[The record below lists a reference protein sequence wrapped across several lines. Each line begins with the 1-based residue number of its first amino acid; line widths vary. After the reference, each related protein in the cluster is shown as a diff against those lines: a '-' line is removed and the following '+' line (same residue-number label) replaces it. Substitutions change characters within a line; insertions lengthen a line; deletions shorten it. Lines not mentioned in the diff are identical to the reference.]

1 MQKRSL
7 TSSITLGAVLLG
19 AVALFGMP
27 ATAQQVEAPPPPQQ
41 EPEAAPP
48 EQPPAPPEEQ
58 PEAAPPPE
66 EAPQMQMP
74 QQPEPPDVPEVVA
87 TVNGEEIAGEEFQE
101 AFMQFSQMM
110 MMQGQQPMS
119 EQEVLDQLINTRIL
133 EIRAEEAGIEV
144 DEDEVQEQIDELAE
158 QFGGEEELAQL
169 LQQQG
174 IDADELEDM
183 IRQDLR
189 NAEFRDQ
196 IADVEVTDEEV
207 EEMYEELRQ
216 MGEFE
221 EDERADIQH
230 IFIEGMTEE
239 DREAGQE
246 EILEAY
252 QRIAEGEDFE
262 VVAGEVSEDPATAE
276 EGGRMQLERGMLQ
289 GMPEFE
295 EQAFEAPI
303 GEVTE
308 PFMSE
313 QGWHILRVLERHEAG
328 TVPLEEVEDEIRDF
342 VRQNKQGEQLQEWV
356 EAERAE
362 MDIEILMD
370 PDAEP
375 EAPAAPQAP
384 EMELDPDMMP

>member
-7 TSSITLGAVLLG
+7 TRSITLAAAFMG
-19 AVALFGMP
+19 AVALLGMP
-27 ATAQQVEAPPPPQQ
+27 AAAQQVEAPPPPQQ
-41 EPEAAPP
+41 PEAAPP
-48 EQPPAPPEEQ
+48 AQ
-58 PEAAPPPE
+58 

-74 QQPEPPDVPEVVA
+74 QQPEPPDVPDVVA
-87 TVNGEEIAGEEFQE
+87 RVNGEEITGEEFQE
-101 AFMQFSQMM
+101 AFMQFTQMM
-110 MMQGQQPMS
+110 MMQGQQPLS

-144 DEDEVQEQIDELAE
+144 PDEDVQEQLDELAE
-158 QFGGEEELAQL
+158 QFGGQEELAQL

-174 IDADELEDM
+174 IDPDELEEM

-189 NAEFRDQ
+189 NAAFRDQ
-196 IADVEVTDEEV
+196 VADVEVTDEEV
-207 EEMYEELRQ
+207 QEMYEELRE

-221 EDERADIQH
+221 EGERADIQH
-230 IFIEGMTEE
+230 IYIEGVTEE
-239 DREAGQE
+239 DREAGQQD
-246 EILEAY
+246 IAAAY

-262 VVAGEVSEDPATAE
+262 DVAVDVSEDPTTAQ
-276 EGGRMQLERGMLQ
+276 EGGRMEIERGMLP

-295 EQAFEAPI
+295 QQAFEAPI

-328 TVPLEEVEDEIRDF
+328 TVALEEVEDDIRDF
-342 VRQNKQGEQLQEWV
+342 LRQNKQGEQLQEWV

-370 PDAEP
+370 PAEEP
-375 EAPAAPQAP
+375 EAPAAP
-384 EMELDPDMMP
+384 EMEMDPDMMLE

>member
-7 TSSITLGAVLLG
+7 RSTLTLAAVLLG
-19 AVALFGMP
+19 AAALLGMP
-27 ATAQQVEAPPPPQQ
+27 AAAQQVEAPPPPQQ
-41 EPEAAPP
+41 QPEAAPP
-48 EQPPAPPEEQ
+48 EQ

-74 QQPEPPDVPEVVA
+74 QQPQPPDVPDVVA
-87 TVNGEEIAGEEFQE
+87 TVNGEEISGEDFQE

-110 MMQGQQPMS
+110 MMQGQQPLS

-144 DEDEVQEQIDELAE
+144 PDEDVQEQLDELAE
-158 QFGGEEELAQL
+158 QFGGQEQLAQL

-174 IDADELEDM
+174 IDPDELEDM

-189 NAEFRDQ
+189 NAAFRDQ
-196 IADVEVTDEEV
+196 VADVEVTDEEV
-207 EEMYEELRQ
+207 QEMYEELRE

-221 EDERADIQH
+221 EGERAEIQH

-239 DREAGQE
+239 DLEAGQQA
-246 EILEAY
+246 ITDAY
-252 QRIAEGEDFE
+252 QRLADGEEFDD
-262 VVAGEVSEDPATAE
+262 VAMDVSEDPTTAQ
-276 EGGRMQLERGMLQ
+276 EGGRMELERGMLP

-313 QGWHILRVLERHEAG
+313 QGWHILRVIERHEAG
-328 TVPLEEVEDEIRDF
+328 TVELEEVEDEIRDF
-342 VRQNKQGEQLQEWV
+342 VRQNKQGEELQQWV

-370 PDAEP
+370 PAAEP
-375 EAPAAPQAP
+375 EAPAAPEAP
-384 EMELDPDMMP
+384 ELDPDVMLE